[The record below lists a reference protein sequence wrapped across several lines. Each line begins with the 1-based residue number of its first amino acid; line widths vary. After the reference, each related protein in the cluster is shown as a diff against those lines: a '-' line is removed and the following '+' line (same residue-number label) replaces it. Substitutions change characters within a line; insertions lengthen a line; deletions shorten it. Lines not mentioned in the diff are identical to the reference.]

1 MAHRGVLSGHA
12 LRGGLL
18 RGRLLRRCVGA
29 CAAAVLGTVAAC
41 AAPPGPA
48 VRWTPDALSTPGY
61 EASPSFSPDGQR
73 LLHLSA
79 DPSFSRWRLM
89 EARCTPGGW
98 TPSAPPPFSMGAPVM
113 EADPAFTPDGAGAYF
128 ISTRHD
134 PKHED
139 FDIYFVARDG
149 DGWGTPER
157 LPRPVNSDASE
168 LLPRVDRAGRLHFG
182 SSRAGGQGQG
192 DIYVAE
198 RAPSGAWTV
207 RNMGPPVSTSA
218 NEYEAEVSQDGRTL
232 VVVADRGDRSHLYR
246 YALDAAGWRETGRIA
261 ARDDV
266 FQVGPL
272 LSPRGERLL
281 FAQADDARSG
291 EWFLIDLVPGST
303 EAWPPA
309 C

>member
-1 MAHRGVLSGHA
+1 MARHGGFSRQA
-12 LRGGLL
+12 LRW
-18 RGRLLRRCVGA
+18 CVS
-29 CAAAVLGTVAAC
+29 AAVALGTAAAC
-41 AAPPGPA
+41 AAPADRPA
-48 VRWTPDALSTPGY
+48 HWTPDAVSTSDY
-61 EASPSFSPDGQR
+61 ESSPSFSPDGQR
-73 LLHLSA
+73 LLYLSA
-79 DPSFSRWRLM
+79 DPAFSRWRLL
-89 EARCTPGGW
+89 ETRCTPGGW
-98 TPSAPPPFSMGAPVM
+98 STPAPPAFAMAAPVM

-168 LLPRVDRAGRLHFG
+168 LLPRVDGAGRLYFG

-192 DIYVAE
+192 DLYVAE
-198 RAPSGAWTV
+198 RAPSGDWTV
-207 RNMGPPVSTSA
+207 RNLGPPVSTAA

-232 VVVADRGDRSHLYR
+232 VVVADRGDRSHLYLYR
-246 YALDAAGWRETGRIA
+246 LEAAGWRETGRIA

-291 EWFLIDLVPGST
+291 EWFLVDLVPGST

>member
-1 MAHRGVLSGHA
+1 MAHQAALPRHA
-12 LRGGLL
+12 LR
-18 RGRLLRRCVGA
+18 RPLLRRCINACATAALGTGVA
-29 CAAAVLGTVAAC
+29 CAAQTDH
-41 AAPPGPA
+41 A
-48 VRWTPDALSTPGY
+48 VRWTPDAVSTPGY
-61 EASPSFSPDGQR
+61 EASPSVSPDGQH
-73 LLHLSA
+73 LLYLSA
-79 DPSFSRWRLM
+79 NPSFSRWRLL

-98 TPSAPPPFSMGAPVM
+98 SPPAPPSFSMAAPVM

-168 LLPRVDRAGRLHFG
+168 LLPRVDRSGRLYFG
-182 SSRAGGQGQG
+182 SSRAGGEGQG

-198 RAPSGAWTV
+198 RAPSGAWAV
-207 RNMGPPVSTSA
+207 RNVGPPVSTSA

-246 YALDAAGWRETGRIA
+246 YRLEAEGWRETGRIA

-291 EWFLIDLVPGST
+291 EWFLIDLMPGST